1 MKYILKN
8 IIWIFLIANSS
19 FAQTLYGTIREFD
32 NNKKLV
38 SLPGASV
45 RWSGT
50 TYGATTDTSGTF
62 NLKKITAG
70 ENKLIVSYIGY
81 KTDTISI
88 AADQT
93 EIKIVLTTNSELKEL
108 VITGDLAGSYFSKIK
123 PLNTTVITGAG
134 LQKAACCNLSESFQ
148 NSATVDVNYT
158 DAVTGAKQIQ
168 MLGLAGIY
176 SQIQVENVP
185 SVRGL
190 ATTYGLGYIPGPW
203 MESIQ
208 ISKGTSSVINGFE
221 SITGQINVQYK
232 ESSENK
238 EKLFVN
244 VFGNNMGR
252 YEINLNTKAKINDRL
267 STMFFIHGE
276 QQNKK
281 NDMNNDIFLDQ
292 PLISQINFMNRWTY
306 QIPGKYISKTVLS
319 VLNENRTA
327 GQIHTPKDADYG
339 DTSHYSINVATKR
352 YQFFTKNG
360 FIFKDRT
367 YKSIGTI
374 ISGTHHKQNSFF
386 GLNKYDATENSIY
399 ANFLYATII
408 GNTNNKITSGFSF
421 ILDDDK
427 QKFNDTTMNK
437 LEYIPGVF
445 TEYTYDHEEI
455 YTIIAGLR
463 ADYNSKYGMFI
474 TPRLHFRYN
483 INENT
488 TLRAS
493 AGKGHRIANVLP
505 ENSSVLASS
514 RKLVFVEELKPEQA
528 WNYGISFVRSTK
540 IAKRDASLSIDFFRT
555 DFINQVIAD
564 MDKDPSYVY
573 FYNLQGKSYSNSAQA
588 EFTFQP
594 VKRFSITTAFRYNN
608 VKISINGTLQ
618 EKPFVSNYKGV
629 IALSYATNFKKW
641 QFDFTANFNGV
652 SRLPNTSDN
661 PVQYQRPSESPA
673 YTLLYAQITK
683 RYKSWDFYAGSENLT
698 NFTQKN
704 PIISAEDP
712 FGKYFD
718 TSMIWGSLTGRMIY
732 AGIRFTLKN
741 V

>member
-1 MKYILKN
+1 MKISIKN
-8 IIWIFLIANSS
+8 IIWIFLLSGSAY
-19 FAQTLYGTIREFD
+19 AQMLHGTIKEFD
-32 NNKKLV
+32 DHKKLV
-38 SLPGASV
+38 PLPGASV

-50 TYGATTDTSGTF
+50 TYGAITDTSGTF
-62 NLKKITAG
+62 NLNKITAG
-70 ENKLIVSYIGY
+70 ENKLIVSFIGY
-81 KTDTISI
+81 KTDTIEI

-93 EIKIVLTTNSELKEL
+93 EIKIVLTSSSELKEL
-108 VITGDLAGSYFSKIK
+108 VITGELEGSYFSKMK

-148 NSATVDVNYT
+148 NSATVDVNYS

-185 SVRGL
+185 AVRGL
-190 ATTYGLGYIPGPW
+190 ATTFGLGYIPGPW

-232 ESSENK
+232 EPSESK
-238 EKLFVN
+238 EKLYVN
-244 VFGNNMGR
+244 AFGNNMGR
-252 YEINLNTKAKINDRL
+252 YELNLNTKAKINDRL

-276 QQNKK
+276 DQSK
-281 NDMNNDIFLDQ
+281 NIDMNNDMFLDQ
-292 PLISQINFMNRWTY
+292 PLVSQINFMNRWTY
-306 QIPGKYISKTVLS
+306 QVPGKFISKTVFS
-319 VLNENRTA
+319 VLNENRTT
-327 GQIHTPKDADYG
+327 GQMDAPKNADYG
-339 DTSHYSINVATKR
+339 DTSQYSINVATRR

-360 FIFKDRT
+360 FMFKDQP

-374 ISGTHHKQNSFF
+374 ISGTHHEQNSFF

-421 ILDDDK
+421 VLDDDK

-437 LEYIPGVF
+437 LEYTPGAF
-445 TEYTYDHEEI
+445 AEYTYDHAEI
-455 YTIIAGLR
+455 YTFIAGLR
-463 ADYNSKYGMFI
+463 ADYNNKYGLFI
-474 TPRLHFRYN
+474 TPRVHFRYN
-483 INENT
+483 INEKL

-493 AGKGHRIANVLP
+493 AGKGSRTANVLP
-505 ENSSVLASS
+505 ENSAILASS
-514 RKLVFVEELKPEQA
+514 RKLVFLEDLKPEQA
-528 WNYGISFVRSTK
+528 WNYGISFVRSSK
-540 IAKRDASLSIDFFRT
+540 IAKRDATFSIDFFRT

-564 MDKDPSYVY
+564 VDRNPSYVY
-573 FYNLQGKSYSNSAQA
+573 FYNLNGKSYSNSAQA

-594 VKRFSITTAFRYNN
+594 VKRFSVTTAFRYND
-608 VKISINGTLQ
+608 VKMTIDNTLL
-618 EKPFVSNYKGV
+618 ERPFVSNYKGV
-629 IALSYATNFKKW
+629 VALSYATNLKKW

-652 SRLPNTSDN
+652 SRLPNTSNN
-661 PVQYQRPSESPA
+661 PVQYQRPSKSPA

-683 RYKSWDFYAGSENLT
+683 RYKSWDFYIGSENLT

-704 PIISAEDP
+704 PIISAENP

-718 TSMIWGSLTGRMIY
+718 TSIIWGPLTGRMIY
-732 AGIRFTLKN
+732 AGIRYNLKDI
-741 V
+741 